1 MNLGSI
7 ITSLREKGSQSLLSQ
22 GDQNCKIEVVDLF
35 SEKWIFSQTE
45 YYNSK
50 VDF

>member
-7 ITSLREKGSQSLLSQ
+7 ITSLREKGSQSMLSQ
-22 GDQNCKIEVVDLF
+22 GDQNCKIKVVD
-35 SEKWIFSQTE
+35 KWIFSQTE
-45 YYNSK
+45 YYNCK

>member
-7 ITSLREKGSQSLLSQ
+7 ITSLREKGSQSMLSQ
-22 GDQNCKIEVVDLF
+22 GDQNCKIKVVVD
-35 SEKWIFSQTE
+35 KWIFSQTE
-45 YYNSK
+45 YYNCK